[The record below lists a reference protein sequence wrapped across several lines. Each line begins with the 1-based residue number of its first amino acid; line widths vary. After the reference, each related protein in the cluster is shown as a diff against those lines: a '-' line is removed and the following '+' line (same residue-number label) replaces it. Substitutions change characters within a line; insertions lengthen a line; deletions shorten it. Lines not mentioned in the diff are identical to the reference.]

1 MTTKFNTFLSKRD
14 SSTTHRLRLLKLLIL
29 VVLLAI
35 VFLASNMYGAVDV
48 SARDIFRIIFLH
60 EDTGIYTTIIRDV
73 RLPRN
78 ILACMVGTSL
88 ALSGAIMQGM
98 MRNPMASPSVLGVTS
113 GASVTT
119 YIMYIFFPTAS
130 ALIPMGAFFGALA
143 TTFLIFI
150 FAWKGG
156 LNPVRFILSGVALS
170 AILGAVNNILTIRY
184 PDALQ
189 GMAGFMVGGLNSR
202 SWPHVQ
208 MILPYFIIGLA
219 LALLYANKLNVLLL
233 GDELAVGLGVN
244 VDRTRIALIAV
255 SSLLAGSAVSVAG
268 MVSFIGMCVPHIIRM
283 YIGSDYRYLIP
294 AAALGGAITLTLC
307 DTLGRV
313 IFRPSEI
320 HVGIILALLGA
331 PFFLWM
337 LREREV

>member
-1 MTTKFNTFLSKRD
+1 MKTNQLQPDRASG
-14 SSTTHRLRLLKLLIL
+14 STHRRRLLKLLVL
-29 VVLLAI
+29 AVLLVL

-48 SARDIFRIIFLH
+48 SAKDIIRIIFFH
-60 EDTGIYTTIIRDV
+60 EDAGIYTTIIRDV

-78 ILACMVGTSL
+78 ILACMVGTCL
-88 ALSGAIMQGM
+88 ALSGAVMQGM
-98 MRNPMASPSVLGVTS
+98 MRNPMASPSVLGVSS

-130 ALIPMGAFFGALA
+130 ALIPMGAFIGALV

-208 MILPYFIIGLA
+208 MILPYFIIGLV
-219 LALLYANKLNVLLL
+219 LTLCYANKLNVLML
-233 GDELAVGLGVN
+233 GDELAIGLGVN
-244 VDRTRIALIAV
+244 VDRTRIALIAL

-283 YIGSDYRYLIP
+283 YIGSDYRYLVP

-320 HVGIILALLGA
+320 PVGIILALLGA